1 MDYQNMSNG
10 ELFRELQQL
19 KHDYNSLKELY
30 ESNGVK
36 NSQYFDI
43 QYDSSDQYNL
53 IEQGANYLVFCM
65 NIDETFMFV
74 NEAYAKVLNKS
85 QHEIV
90 GKTFSDFYTPDQANI
105 RINFF
110 RRVMKLGVK
119 DSADLKFLNIHGEE
133 VYFHLTLEPIKDAN
147 NKILWGVGVISNIT
161 ERRNVDNLLRVSES
175 KFRKIYEDGPY
186 GIALVNNK
194 FMFITANATFCN
206 TMGYS
211 EAELQGLTF
220 KDITYTDDIDKDIEN
235 VYKLINKEILV
246 LKTEKRYIRKDKKV
260 IWCTLTVS
268 SIYQDDGTFLYNV
281 AIINDIT
288 DRKQIEFILKE
299 KSDEIEAQNEEY
311 MQLNEELSQSNEELS
326 QTNEELLDAQKR
338 IAKSEE
344 KFRKAFF
351 INPDAITINRIEDGM
366 YTSVNKGFTRMFGY
380 SETETIGKTSLE
392 LNIWQN
398 PEERKA
404 FVNLLQTDGIID
416 NLEVSLCT
424 KEGTVLLCLV
434 STVVIEYDGISHIL
448 SVTKNITTRKM
459 MELDLIKAKEK
470 AEESD
475 RLKTAFLQNMSHEIR
490 TPMNAIM
497 GFSALLHKQ
506 YNNKAKLEYYSNII
520 NRRCA
525 DLLDIINEVLDVAK
539 IESGQLP
546 VNTEECKM
554 MELFSDISLFFQ
566 EYQKRQN
573 KQHIIFNVQI
583 NNEIADAVFLV
594 DKVKLK
600 QILIN
605 IIGNAFKFTEQGFI
619 QVGCDVDDNQFVVF
633 YVSDTGIGIPE
644 DKRSFIFERFTQL
657 ESTPGH
663 LYGGT
668 GLGLSIVKGL
678 VDLLGGQIWLTSE
691 LGKGST
697 FYFKLPYKTIDK
709 SPQKLS
715 YSTENK
721 EFDFC
726 NKTMLIVEDDKY
738 NADYLIEIL
747 NDTGLDIIHT
757 FYGIEAVQIATTR
770 KIDIVLMDIRLPD
783 IDGYLATQLIR
794 KNNPN
799 VKIVAQTAY
808 ASHEDKEKAIFAGC
822 NDYISKP
829 ILSELLLP
837 IIKKQLG

>member
-1 MDYQNMSNG
+1 MSNG

>member
-1 MDYQNMSNG
+1 MDYQNMSNS

-30 ESNGVK
+30 ESNVVK
-36 NSQYFDI
+36 NSQYFDS

-90 GKTFSDFYTPDQANI
+90 GKTFSDFYTPDQAKI
-105 RINFF
+105 RIIFF
-110 RRVMKLGVK
+110 RRVMKSGVK
-119 DSADLKFLNIHGEE
+119 DSADLKLLNIHGEE
-133 VYFHLTLEPIKDAN
+133 VSFHLTLEPIKDAN

-206 TMGYS
+206 TVGYS
-211 EAELQGLTF
+211 EEELLCLTF
-220 KDITYTDDIDKDIEN
+220 KDITYSDDVDKDLEN
-235 VYKLINKEILV
+235 VNKLINKEILV
-246 LKTEKRYIRKDKKV
+246 LKTEKRYIRKDGEV
-260 IWCTLTVS
+260 IWCSLTVS

-288 DRKQIEFILKE
+288 ERKKIEFILKE

-326 QTNEELLDAQKR
+326 QTNEELLEAQKR

-351 INPDAITINRIEDGM
+351 INPDAITINRIQDGM
-366 YTSVNKGFTRMFGY
+366 YTSVNQGFTRMFGY

-404 FVNLLQTDGIID
+404 FVNLLQTDGIIE

-424 KEGTVLLCLV
+424 KEGTILLCLV

-448 SVTKNITTRKM
+448 SVTKNITARKE
-459 MELDLIKAKEK
+459 MELDLIKAKDK

-583 NNEIADAVFLV
+583 NNEVDNLTFLA

-619 QVGCDVDDNQFVVF
+619 QVGCEIEDNQFIVF
-633 YVSDTGIGIPE
+633 RISDTGIGIPE

-678 VDLLGGQIWLTSE
+678 VDLLSGQIWLTSE

-715 YSTENK
+715 YAIENK

-808 ASHEDKEKAIFAGC
+808 ASQEDKEKAIFAGC

-837 IIKKQLG
+837 IIKKQLE